1 MIALA
6 LRPQHIRILVIGLF
20 MACFALPSLWPM
32 SSEMAQAEEMQLN
45 EQKPRAYLPMLQA
58 GARATSTRV
67 PSTPTPTPGAA
78 TPTPSPTTPSNT
90 QLRGI
95 YGLVNDNG
103 KGAASVDVELM
114 VTSDDIDWTSVR
126 VARTDSRG
134 YYSFAD
140 IPTLPTGEKYAVH
153 YVNTGNT
160 KRLDLWVTHRLIS
173 YTAGANINMGKFD
186 IANVELESPANNAT
200 IALPSTFKWK
210 VRTGQSN
217 EFYQLSVFTPPEG
230 DVTDYISPRQTGG
243 SFTLNTETLPP
254 HYIPMLAYVWEV
266 WVSEAEGQHTAA
278 YEEGNGYGVSYEKRM
293 VTFENLLMQ

>member
-6 LRPQHIRILVIGLF
+6 LRPHHIRILIVGLF
-20 MACFALPSLWPM
+20 MACFALPSFWPM
-32 SSEMAQAEEMQLN
+32 SSDVAQAEETQLG
-45 EQKPRAYLPMLQA
+45 EQKPRAYLPMLHLS
-58 GARATSTRV
+58 ARATATRV
-67 PSTPTPTPGAA
+67 PNLATATPSAATPTPTP
-78 TPTPSPTTPSNT
+78 TPAST

-95 YGLVNDNG
+95 YGLVNDTG

-114 VTSDDIDWTSVR
+114 VTADDIDWTSVR
-126 VARTDSRG
+126 VVRTDSRG

-140 IPTLPTGEKYAVH
+140 APTLQAGAKYAVH
-153 YVNTGNT
+153 YVNTGNP

-200 IALPSTFKWK
+200 VTLPSTFKWK

-230 DVTDYISPRQTGG
+230 DVTDYISPRQTGS

-254 HYIPMLAYVWEV
+254 HYIPMLAYSWEV

-293 VTFENLLMQ
+293 VTFENLLMR